1 MRVDEALLER
11 FEKAVDM
18 PAYLS
23 SRGYIA
29 SVPEP
34 DRDHIAMT
42 GPRGDVLR
50 LQKDPERGDWT
61 YANAAAPA
69 DRGSLSAFL
78 ERHEGRDR
86 KAALEVLIACAQER
100 RRDVA
105 EALAYRQVL
114 AAKPDDLRQAEIT
127 YLGAAER
134 RRDAGKML
142 ERLGVSPASLDTWR
156 FGAVRG
162 ANDVARLVAEPGPG
176 VLVPS
181 RYRPTDRKLVLVERP
196 IDAVAYEAR
205 HGRQQACYIA
215 TGSTLDPERARRLAH
230 VLAEARGVEVV
241 VAYGRDRRGEELA
254 AQVHSLAPLSRFERR
269 SPDIA
274 VRWADQMQ
282 LEARHARSLGRL
294 GPNRNAGVDR
304 GVG

>member
-42 GPRGDVLR
+42 NQRGDVLR
-50 LQKDPERGDWT
+50 LQRDPEGGGWT
-61 YANAAAPA
+61 YANVATPA
-69 DRGSLSAFL
+69 DRGSLASFL
-78 ERHEGRDR
+78 ERHEGLDK

-100 RRDVA
+100 RRDVVQA
-105 EALAYRQVL
+105 VAYRRAL
-114 AAKPDDLRQAEIT
+114 SAKPDHLRRAETT
-127 YLGAAER
+127 YLEAATHR
-134 RRDAGKML
+134 REAGKML
-142 ERLGVSPASLDTWR
+142 QRFGLSPACFDTWR
-156 FGAVRG
+156 FGAVR
-162 ANDVARLVAEPGPG
+162 ATDDVARLIAEPDPG
-176 VLVPS
+176 SLAAS

-205 HGRQQACYIA
+205 HGFRQACYIA
-215 TGSTLDPERARRLAH
+215 TGSTLDSERARRLAH
-230 VLAEARGVEVV
+230 ILAEARGVEVV

-254 AQVHSLAPLSRFERR
+254 THVHSLAPLSRFERR

-274 VRWADQMQ
+274 NRWADQMQ
-282 LEARHARSLGRL
+282 LEHRHARSLGRL
-294 GPNRNAGVDR
+294 GPSRNAGVDR
-304 GVG
+304 GLG